1 MEAQKKGVG
10 GVDGEK
16 VNAMKS
22 RQKKGE
28 EGRVGVRDAWCV
40 CSLALH
46 PA

>member
-1 MEAQKKGVG
+1 M
-10 GVDGEK
+10 EK
-16 VNAMKS
+16 VNAMKR
-22 RQKKGE
+22 RQKEGE